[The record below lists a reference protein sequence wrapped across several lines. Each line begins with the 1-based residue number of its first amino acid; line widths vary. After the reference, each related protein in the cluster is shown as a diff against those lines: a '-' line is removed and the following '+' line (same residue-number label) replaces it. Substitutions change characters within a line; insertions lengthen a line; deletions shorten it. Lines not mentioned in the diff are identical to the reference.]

1 MERIEKKE
9 KVLIIEQKG
18 ENPLYTIVEEG
29 GDQDNHTSISYDF
42 MQDETVVYAF
52 DTNIEL
58 GRINGEANDNQISRW
73 IKKNL
78 SLKTITND
86 SEFLKNKEIEFQQFL
101 KKLEK

>member
-1 MERIEKKE
+1 MERIGKKE

-18 ENPLYTIVEEG
+18 EDPLYTIVEEG

-78 SLKTITND
+78 SLKTSTDN
-86 SEFLKNKEIEFQQFL
+86 SEFQQFL
-101 KKLEK
+101 KEQEK

>member
-1 MERIEKKE
+1 MERIGKKE

-18 ENPLYTIVEEG
+18 EDPLYTIVEEG

-52 DTNIEL
+52 DTNVEL
-58 GRINGEANDNQISRW
+58 GRINGEANDDQISRW

-78 SLKTITND
+78 SLKTITDN
-86 SEFLKNKEIEFQQFL
+86 SEFQQFL
-101 KKLEK
+101 KEQEK

>member
-1 MERIEKKE
+1 MERIGKKE

-52 DTNIEL
+52 DTNVEL
-58 GRINGEANDNQISRW
+58 GRINGEANNDQISRW

-78 SLKTITND
+78 SLKTITDN
-86 SEFLKNKEIEFQQFL
+86 SEFQQFL
-101 KKLEK
+101 KEQEK

>member
-1 MERIEKKE
+1 MERIGKKE

-52 DTNIEL
+52 DTNVEL
-58 GRINGEANDNQISRW
+58 GRINGEANDDQINRW

-78 SLKTITND
+78 SLKTITDN
-86 SEFLKNKEIEFQQFL
+86 SEFQQFL
-101 KKLEK
+101 KEQEK

>member
-1 MERIEKKE
+1 MEKIGKKK

-18 ENPLYTIVEEG
+18 EDPIYTIVEEG
-29 GDQDNHTSISYDF
+29 DGQDNHTSISYDF

-52 DTNIEL
+52 NTNIEL

-78 SLKTITND
+78 SLKTITDD

>member
-1 MERIEKKE
+1 MERIGKKE

-52 DTNIEL
+52 DTNVEL
-58 GRINGEANDNQISRW
+58 GRINGEANDDQISRW

-78 SLKTITND
+78 SLKTITDN
-86 SEFLKNKEIEFQQFL
+86 SEFQQFL
-101 KKLEK
+101 KEQEK

>member
-1 MERIEKKE
+1 MEKIGKKK

-18 ENPLYTIVEEG
+18 EDPIYTIVEEG
-29 GDQDNHTSISYDF
+29 DGQDNHISISYDF

-52 DTNIEL
+52 NTNIEL

-78 SLKTITND
+78 SLKTITDD

-101 KKLEK
+101 RKLEK

>member
-1 MERIEKKE
+1 MERIGKKE

-52 DTNIEL
+52 DTNVEL
-58 GRINGEANDNQISRW
+58 GRINGEANDDQISRW

-78 SLKTITND
+78 SLKTITDN
-86 SEFLKNKEIEFQQFL
+86 SEFQQFL
-101 KKLEK
+101 KELEK

>member
-1 MERIEKKE
+1 MERIGKKE

-58 GRINGEANDNQISRW
+58 GRINGEANNDQISRW

-78 SLKTITND
+78 SLKTITDN
-86 SEFLKNKEIEFQQFL
+86 SEFQQFL
-101 KKLEK
+101 KEQEK

>member
-1 MERIEKKE
+1 MERIGKKE

-78 SLKTITND
+78 SLKLLID
-86 SEFLKNKEIEFQQFL
+86 L
-101 KKLEK
+101 LEYLFDM

>member
-1 MERIEKKE
+1 MERIGKKE

-29 GDQDNHTSISYDF
+29 DGQDNHTSMSYDF

-52 DTNIEL
+52 DTNVEL

-73 IKKNL
+73 IKRNL
-78 SLKTITND
+78 SLKTITDN
-86 SEFLKNKEIEFQQFL
+86 SEFQQFL
-101 KKLEK
+101 KEQEK

>member
-1 MERIEKKE
+1 MERIGKKE

-18 ENPLYTIVEEG
+18 ETPLYTIVEEG

-52 DTNIEL
+52 DTNVEL
-58 GRINGEANDNQISRW
+58 GRINGEANDDQISRW

-78 SLKTITND
+78 SLKTITDN
-86 SEFLKNKEIEFQQFL
+86 SEFQQFL
-101 KKLEK
+101 KELEK

>member
-1 MERIEKKE
+1 MERIGKKE

-58 GRINGEANDNQISRW
+58 GRINGEANDDQISRW

-78 SLKTITND
+78 SLKTITDN
-86 SEFLKNKEIEFQQFL
+86 SEFQQFL
-101 KKLEK
+101 KELEK

>member
-1 MERIEKKE
+1 MERIGKKE

-78 SLKTITND
+78 SLKTITDD